1 MIVTAIYGTEHVG
14 STVHLSRM
22 AIETLQPD
30 EVHEFFLPRDF
41 HHMCTGCNA
50 CFFCTSCLLRACAR
64 SNCTHSGCHRPS
76 RCAHPCISC
85 LRLSRHRRNEI
96 LFGSLWLP
104 LDAAPSQPIHVHQTS
119 ASADNSR
126 RRRNAPYLAG
136 FAGQYEFLGCGAR
149 GTPRQSYS
157 CTDLGRS
164 LSCHALASGARCTE
178 GLPLSARRSSRQTS
192 PVCAPDVRFLS
203 SSAAAYEYCDR
214 SAILGDARLVLR
226 SQTLVNIKKTA

>member
-64 SNCTHSGCHRPS
+64 SNGTHSGYHRPS

-126 RRRNAPYLAG
+126 RRRNAPHLAG
-136 FAGQYEFLGCGAR
+136 FAGQHEFLGCGRVVRLGRAIHALTWDAVSPAMR
-149 GTPRQSYS
+149 SRLERDVQKACRRLRFDRPVKPRLYV
-157 CTDLGRS
+157 CLMFGFFRRLLPRMNTATDLQYWETQGWF
-164 LSCHALASGARCTE
+164 SGHK
-178 GLPLSARRSSRQTS
+178 PW
-192 PVCAPDVRFLS
+192 
-203 SSAAAYEYCDR
+203 
-214 SAILGDARLVLR
+214 
-226 SQTLVNIKKTA
+226 